1 MLTILLMLN
10 ILSKQIVKSINYQH
24 GSWLSW
30 TFPPYITIFP
40 RENCSM

>member
-24 GSWLSW
+24 GS
-30 TFPPYITIFP
+30 
-40 RENCSM
+40 